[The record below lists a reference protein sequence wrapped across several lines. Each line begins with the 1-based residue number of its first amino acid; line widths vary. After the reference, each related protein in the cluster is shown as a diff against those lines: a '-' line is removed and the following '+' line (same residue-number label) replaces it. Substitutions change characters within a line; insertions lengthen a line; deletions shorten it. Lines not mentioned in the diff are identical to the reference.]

1 MTQLSNPQAAL
12 FAALQH
18 HGVYTRM
25 STPSEWTIKS
35 TAADFLTWLNDQDP
49 QPDPVPS
56 ITDQSID
63 LAIMR
68 QQLRQNA
75 TGHEGTTGHKVHR
88 NYNGRGDLTDWAC
101 TACDRHEA
109 LPQPTTD
116 PVPADDVNPHE
127 TFAADHQAAT
137 GHHVTINR
145 DPTGSATSWWCNGCA
160 DSTAHRAT
168 QAEHADTQ

>member
-35 TAADFLTWLNDQDP
+35 TAADFLSWLNDQDP
-49 QPDPVPS
+49 GPDPAPS

-68 QQLRQNA
+68 GQLRQNA

-101 TACDRHEA
+101 TSCDTHET
-109 LPQPTTD
+109 LPQPPPPDADPRLAAADAHRNETGHKVIVTRRAAGDVIRWWCDNTDCPAGSHHATTT
-116 PVPADDVNPHE
+116 PPADK
-127 TFAADHQAAT
+127 Q
-137 GHHVTINR
+137 
-145 DPTGSATSWWCNGCA
+145 
-160 DSTAHRAT
+160 
-168 QAEHADTQ
+168 